1 MLETE
6 KPKES
11 FTYTKKN
18 GLLGATMIGVTSLTG
33 AGIYSLLSYMADIAG
48 PATIVSFVIDL
59 LLALLIAGCYSECA
73 SLIPASGGG
82 FIYVVEAFG
91 KKGVYIGWIVW
102 LSNMAYGSLCAI
114 TAGIFVGDMLG
125 ISNPFIIIG
134 FAVAFVVLFTL
145 FNLRGSKTL
154 QMIQNPMMVAVL
166 TTLVIGSVYLFLN
179 PTGNAFVSGP
189 FMPNGFPSIFVGS
202 ALFLDIFIG
211 FEDLASV
218 AEEIEKPK
226 INIPK
231 ALRYCL
237 IVAAIFYFLVIYAIF
252 STMNIDKIRGTELP
266 FMEGMRGNTELSKVV
281 YTIVFLGAIFTLL
294 TSVGVAVMAASRN
307 IQALARM
314 DFLDRRWSEIHP
326 KLQAPVNAIWLSCIL
341 TIVIVLSNQVDYIA
355 AISNISYIISVIFI
369 ALSIFKFRK
378 SRTYDKDTYKMKY
391 HPAGPILTIIVCVF
405 LLFFID
411 VDSIYLSIG
420 WLLSGFLLYIV
431 FSSKRRAYGAIF
443 LVATFLVFLVSAI
456 AGFLIMIAGF
466 LAYLFSIANQR
477 SLYLALSGIAILF
490 SVVLFLMVA
499 VFLYFG
505 HYVYAISD
513 ASVLSAVIIIALL
526 GSMVFSFGSNILDLS
541 PVARHMTFPKDGI
554 ARARDIKHAARIKRR
569 GRRSNHLFKILNA
582 GQVICSILLVF
593 YAVLLLTGVVQIRE
607 IMIKGIPID
616 GVIFTF
622 FYTLIVVALAAVL
635 LIKGLLG
642 LKYINLGD
650 VNLADVRLD
659 TASRSDRE
667 IIQAGL

>member
-11 FTYTKKN
+11 FSYTKKN

-48 PATIVSFVIDL
+48 PATLISFAIDL

-82 FIYVVEAFG
+82 FVYVVEAFG

-114 TAGIFVGDMLG
+114 TAGIFVGNMLG

-134 FAVAFVVLFTL
+134 FAVGFVVLFTL

-154 QMIQNPMMVAVL
+154 QTIQNPLMVAVL
-166 TTLVIGSVYLFLN
+166 TTLVVGSVYLFLN
-179 PTGNAFVSGP
+179 PTGNAFVNGP
-189 FMPNGFPSIFVGS
+189 FMPNGFPSVFVGS

-237 IVAAIFYFLVIYAIF
+237 IVAAIFYFLVIYSIF
-252 STMNIDKIRGTELP
+252 STINIDAIRGTELP
-266 FMEGMRGNTELSKVV
+266 FMEGMRGNPIV

-307 IQALARM
+307 IQALARL

-355 AISNISYIISVIFI
+355 SISNISYIISVIFI
-369 ALSIFKFRK
+369 ALSIIKFRK
-378 SRTYDKDTYKMKY
+378 TRTYDKDTYKMKY
-391 HPAGPILTIIVCVF
+391 HPAGPILTIIVCIF

-420 WLLSGFLLYIV
+420 WLLSGFLLYIA
-431 FSSKRRAYGAIF
+431 FSSKRRAYGAVF
-443 LVATFLVFLVSAI
+443 LVATFFVFLVSAI

-490 SVVLFLMVA
+490 SVVLFLMVV

-505 HYVYAISD
+505 HYVYAVPD
-513 ASVLSAVIIIALL
+513 ATILNAVIIIGLL
-526 GSMVFSFGSNILDLS
+526 GSMIFSFGSNILDLS
-541 PVARHMTFPKDGI
+541 PVARHMTFPKDGMV
-554 ARARDIKHAARIKRR
+554 RAQDDNHAAHIKRR
-569 GRRSNHLFKILNA
+569 GRKSNRLFKILNV
-582 GQVICSILLVF
+582 GQILCAILLSI
-593 YAVLLLTGVVQIRE
+593 YAVLLLTDVVQIRE
-607 IMIKGIPID
+607 IVIKGTPIA
-616 GVIFTF
+616 GVVFTF
-622 FYTLIVVALAAVL
+622 FYTLIVVALAAAL

-642 LKYINLGD
+642 IKYINVGD
-650 VNLADVRLD
+650 VNLATV
-659 TASRSDRE
+659 SHSDRD
-667 IIQAGL
+667 IKQAGS

>member
-1 MLETE
+1 MNRGFRIMLETE
-6 KPKES
+6 KPKEQ
-11 FTYTKKN
+11 FAYTKKN

-48 PATIVSFVIDL
+48 PATILSFVIDL
-59 LLALLIAGCYSECA
+59 LLAMLIAGCSSECA

-82 FIYVVEAFG
+82 FVYVVEAFG

-102 LSNMAYGSLCAI
+102 LSNMSYGSLCAI

-125 ISNPFIIIG
+125 ISNPFVIIG

-154 QMIQNPMMVAVL
+154 QMIQNPLMVAVL
-166 TTLVIGSVYLFLN
+166 TTLVIGSIYLFLN
-179 PTGNAFVSGP
+179 PTGNAFVNGP
-189 FMPNGFPSIFVGS
+189 FMPNGFPSVFVGS

-252 STMNIDKIRGTELP
+252 STMNIDAIKSTELP
-266 FMEGMRGNTELSKVV
+266 FMEGMRGNPVI

-307 IQALARM
+307 IQALARL
-314 DFLDRRWSEIHP
+314 DFLDRRWSEINP

-369 ALSIFKFRK
+369 ALAIFKFRK
-378 SRTYDKDTYKMKY
+378 TCTYDKDTYKMKY
-391 HPAGPILTIIVCVF
+391 HPAGPILTIVVCIF

-411 VDSIYLSIG
+411 VDSIYISIG
-420 WLLSGFLLYIV
+420 WLLSGFLLYIA
-431 FSSKRRAYGAIF
+431 FSSKRRAYGAVF
-443 LVATFLVFLVSAI
+443 LVATFFVFLVSAI

-505 HYVYAISD
+505 HYVYAVPD
-513 ASVLSAVIIIALL
+513 ATALSAVIIIALL

-541 PVARHMTFPKDGI
+541 PVARHMTFPKDGM
-554 ARARDIKHAARIKRR
+554 ARARDINHAARIKRR
-569 GRRSNHLFKILNA
+569 GRRSNRLFKILNA
-582 GQVICSILLVF
+582 GQVVCAILLAI
-593 YAVLLLTGVVQIRE
+593 YAVLLLSGVIQIRE
-607 IMIKGIPID
+607 IIIRGIPID
-616 GVIFTF
+616 GVVFTF
-622 FYTLIVVALAAVL
+622 FYTLIVVALAAAL

-642 LKYINLGD
+642 IKYINVGD
-650 VNLADVRLD
+650 VNLD
-659 TASRSDRE
+659 TIAPSDRE
-667 IIQAGL
+667 INRAAGS